1 MAFSFIGWKF
11 RQKDNDIN
19 MEIAENMF
27 TKLGMRVVKASDG
40 SEAVEKFKQ
49 NEDIDL
55 IIMDVLMPVIDGIT
69 ASKIIRQT
77 ERGKNIVIIMMT
89 ANSYIEDEEGIEE
102 AAINYHITKPFERRE
117 VVDILVKEFYN
128 KIV

>member
-1 MAFSFIGWKF
+1 
-11 RQKDNDIN
+11 
-19 MEIAENMF
+19 
-27 TKLGMRVVKASDG
+27 
-40 SEAVEKFKQ
+40 
-49 NEDIDL
+49 
-55 IIMDVLMPVIDGIT
+55 
-69 ASKIIRQT
+69 
-77 ERGKNIVIIMMT
+77 MMT

>member
-1 MAFSFIGWKF
+1 
-11 RQKDNDIN
+11 
-19 MEIAENMF
+19 
-27 TKLGMRVVKASDG
+27 
-40 SEAVEKFKQ
+40 
-49 NEDIDL
+49 
-55 IIMDVLMPVIDGIT
+55 MPVIDGIT